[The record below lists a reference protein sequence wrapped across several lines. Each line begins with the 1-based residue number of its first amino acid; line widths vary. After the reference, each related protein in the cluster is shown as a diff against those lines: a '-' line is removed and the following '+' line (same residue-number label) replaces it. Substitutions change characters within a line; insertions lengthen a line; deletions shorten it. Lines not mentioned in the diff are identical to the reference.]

1 MKILKSQGTNSIMAR
16 LVLLAFLLV
25 VGGALAAYAR
35 PGILKRVEPKRAVA
49 NILWRLALRTVRRRP
64 LTEGVDVVVQPAGE
78 GKGTGVFA
86 ARFIANGEMIGRYEG
101 IMRSNRT
108 YQWAHAAGLTS
119 GAYAFQLSSGSWVDG
134 EDASRSSW
142 ARYINH
148 AYGKGANVAPYG
160 RGRPFIYF
168 ESIRDIE
175 EGEVRLCTLGLKPF
189 SSTVCA
195 LPDTEYQRSRP
206 LRDRSCSSTTA
217 TPMSTRLPVFLAG

>member
-1 MKILKSQGTNSIMAR
+1 
-16 LVLLAFLLV
+16 
-25 VGGALAAYAR
+25 
-35 PGILKRVEPKRAVA
+35 
-49 NILWRLALRTVRRRP
+49 
-64 LTEGVDVVVQPAGE
+64 
-78 GKGTGVFA
+78 
-86 ARFIANGEMIGRYEG
+86 
-101 IMRSNRT
+101 MRSNRT

-217 TPMSTRLPVFLAG
+217 TPMSTRLPVFLAGLRRTTTRRWTSLKKRKTRVVGPISLPSKRLSSFMNCIHGRKRVSLPKRVSSFVVGYTVPFERLLTYLLTYLQRTLTVRRERSV